1 MFDWKAL
8 RKEAGLTQNQV
19 VEKINAHGFD
29 WYQSTVH
36 NIEAGLRNVN
46 FFEGLLLCDLYRVD
60 VPTMERKMMEYSEVF
75 EAAEQ
80 AVLDDESPNVV
91 MSLALV
97 SIARS
102 LEKLAW
108 KEFN

>member
-1 MFDWKAL
+1 MRFIL
-8 RKEAGLTQNQV
+8 SG
-19 VEKINAHGFD
+19 
-29 WYQSTVH
+29 
-36 NIEAGLRNVN
+36 RNMK
-46 FFEGLLLCDLYRVD
+46 G
-60 VPTMERKMMEYSEVF
+60 KMMEYSDVF

-80 AVLDDESPNVV
+80 AILDGEESMVV

>member
-1 MFDWKAL
+1 MQFIL
-8 RKEAGLTQNQV
+8 SGLNM
-19 VEKINAHGFD
+19 KG
-29 WYQSTVH
+29 
-36 NIEAGLRNVN
+36 
-46 FFEGLLLCDLYRVD
+46 
-60 VPTMERKMMEYSEVF
+60 KMMEYSADF

-80 AVLDDESPNVV
+80 ALIDDACDSDVV

>member
-1 MFDWKAL
+1 MKG
-8 RKEAGLTQNQV
+8 K
-19 VEKINAHGFD
+19 
-29 WYQSTVH
+29 
-36 NIEAGLRNVN
+36 
-46 FFEGLLLCDLYRVD
+46 
-60 VPTMERKMMEYSEVF
+60 TMKYSAEF

-80 AVLDDESPNVV
+80 ALMDDESDVV

>member
-1 MFDWKAL
+1 MPFIL
-8 RKEAGLTQNQV
+8 SGLNMR
-19 VEKINAHGFD
+19 G
-29 WYQSTVH
+29 
-36 NIEAGLRNVN
+36 
-46 FFEGLLLCDLYRVD
+46 
-60 VPTMERKMMEYSEVF
+60 KMMEYSAEF
-75 EAAEQ
+75 EAAEE
-80 AVLDDESPNVV
+80 ALINDKANVV